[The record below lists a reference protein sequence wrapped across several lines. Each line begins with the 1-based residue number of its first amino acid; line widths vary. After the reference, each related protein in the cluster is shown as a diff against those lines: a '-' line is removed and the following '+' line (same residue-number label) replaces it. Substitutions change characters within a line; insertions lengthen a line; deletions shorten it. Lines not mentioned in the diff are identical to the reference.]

1 MNLKNNNLED
11 FKINI
16 RIKLSALW
24 GSVMFC
30 YVYGDFFTLFVP
42 GRIKGLADGTSGL
55 GTTTPLTLLG
65 FAIFMTLPS
74 LMIFLSLVL
83 KPKINRWINISLGI
97 LCTAIMILII
107 ISSMSEWMMFYIY
120 FAFIEI
126 ILTSS
131 IVWHAWTWP
140 NQKD

>member
-1 MNLKNNNLED
+1 MNPKKNNLED
-11 FKINI
+11 FKVNT

-42 GRIKGLADGTSGL
+42 GRIKNLADGNSGL
-55 GTTTPLTLLG
+55 GTTTPLTLLV
-65 FAIFMTLPS
+65 FAILMTVPS

-83 KPKINRWINISLGI
+83 KPKINRWINISIGI
-97 LCTAIMILII
+97 FFTAVMILII
-107 ISSMSEWMMFYIY
+107 ISSINEWMMFYIY
-120 FAFIEI
+120 LAFIEI